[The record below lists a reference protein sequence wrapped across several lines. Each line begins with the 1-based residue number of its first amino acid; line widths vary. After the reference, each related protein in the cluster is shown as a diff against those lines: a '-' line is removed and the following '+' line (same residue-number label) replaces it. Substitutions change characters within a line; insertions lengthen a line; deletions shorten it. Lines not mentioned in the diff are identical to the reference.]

1 MAIDSTIHAMN
12 DIQPEEMKSFL
23 QKQIKDKK
31 DALILYCLSIVCI
44 NEIEHYYNGHKF
56 PSYDHI
62 VIKALSLYKEK
73 LLEVALHQFETDRL
87 IKTYSL
93 YDNMF
98 VKHDRDM
105 SLFICDPDKS
115 LLENNYYLDKN
126 EFSDKFKT
134 KSLPTGMVSRNNKIT
149 LANFFS
155 ANEGGDSVFDVLR
168 QQAREVDD
176 LNEMIDEFPACK
188 DVSEVAEGEG
198 FKYTQSAPS
207 EEITTLRG
215 LVQTYEETLTL
226 IEKNETQRYENR
238 DEALL
243 QKRKDELCKLKGN
256 LERASDLT
264 DELKDKIKEHIDNM
278 KGCEP
283 TFWELSLMRQILD
296 ILTLGLASCIYS
308 FFNPPPAEKNK
319 LYEYDLKIDASMQ

>member
-1 MAIDSTIHAMN
+1 M
-12 DIQPEEMKSFL
+12 
-23 QKQIKDKK
+23 
-31 DALILYCLSIVCI
+31 
-44 NEIEHYYNGHKF
+44 
-56 PSYDHI
+56 
-62 VIKALSLYKEK
+62 
-73 LLEVALHQFETDRL
+73 
-87 IKTYSL
+87 
-93 YDNMF
+93 
-98 VKHDRDM
+98 
-105 SLFICDPDKS
+105 
-115 LLENNYYLDKN
+115 
-126 EFSDKFKT
+126 
-134 KSLPTGMVSRNNKIT
+134 
-149 LANFFS
+149 
-155 ANEGGDSVFDVLR
+155 
-168 QQAREVDD
+168 
-176 LNEMIDEFPACK
+176 NEMIDEFPACK